1 MLLEVIASSVIDA
14 LEAERGG
21 AGRLEVVRELGKGGL
36 TPALE
41 LVERIMEV
49 VTIPVRVMIREREGY
64 SAGDAQAVEQLARL
78 AAGFAALGVEGV
90 VMGFLRERRIDEAA
104 MNMVLAAATP
114 ARATFH
120 HAFDDLPDPLATIE
134 ALRRWPQI
142 DRVLTSGGA
151 GDWKA
156 KADRI
161 VEWKIAAAP
170 RIGML
175 AGGGV
180 SLGALRILA
189 KAGLAEAH
197 AGRAARVPPAAEGAV
212 SSLKVAE
219 LVEAARP

>member
-1 MLLEVIASSVIDA
+1 VLLEVIASSVNDA

-78 AAGFAALGVEGV
+78 AAGFAALGVDGV
-90 VMGFLRERRIDEAA
+90 VMGFLRDRRIDEAA
-104 MNMVLAAATP
+104 MNTVLAAATP

-120 HAFDDLPDPLATIE
+120 HAFDDLPDPIATIE

-161 VEWKIAAAP
+161 VEWTAAAAR

-175 AGGGV
+175 PGGGV
-180 SLGALRILA
+180 SQEALRILA

-197 AGRAARVPPAAEGAV
+197 AGRAARVPPTADGGV

>member
-1 MLLEVIASSVIDA
+1 MLLEVIVCSVNDA

-41 LVERIMEV
+41 LVDAIAQT
-49 VTIPVRVMIREREGY
+49 VTIPVRVMIRERDGY
-64 SAGDAQAVEQLARL
+64 AAGDAKAIEELARL
-78 AAGFAALGVEGV
+78 AAGCAALGVDGT
-90 VMGFLRERRIDEAA
+90 VMGFLRDRRIDGAA
-104 MNMVLAAATP
+104 MDALLAATSP
-114 ARATFH
+114 VRATFH
-120 HAFDDLPDPLATIE
+120 HAFDDLPDPMVAIE

-142 DRVLTSGGA
+142 DRVLTSGGI
-151 GDWKA
+151 GHWKA

-161 VEWKIAAAP
+161 VEWTTAAAP

-180 SLGALRILA
+180 NLQAVTILS

-197 AGRAARVPPAAEGAV
+197 VGRAARVPPTAEGVV
-212 SSLKVAE
+212 SSQKVEE

>member
-1 MLLEVIASSVIDA
+1 VLLEVIVCSVDDA
-14 LEAERGG
+14 LAAERGG
-21 AGRLEVVRELGKGGL
+21 AGRLEVVRELAKGGL

-41 LVERIMEV
+41 LVEEITEV
-49 VTIPVRVMIREREGY
+49 VTIPLRVMIRERDGY
-64 SAGDAQAVEQLARL
+64 SAGGSRAVEQLAQL
-78 AAGFAALGVEGV
+78 AAGFTALGVEGV
-90 VMGFLRERRIDEAA
+90 VIGFLRDQRIDEAA
-104 MNMVLAAATP
+104 MSAVLAAATP

-120 HAFDDLPDPLATIE
+120 HAFDDLPDPMVAIE

-142 DRVLTSGGA
+142 DRVLTTGGA

-161 VEWKIAAAP
+161 LEWTTAAAP

-180 SLGALRILA
+180 SVQALGILA

-197 AGRAARVPPAAEGAV
+197 AGRAARVPPTAEGAV
-212 SSLKVAE
+212 SSQKVAE
-219 LVEAARP
+219 LVEAACR